1 MNKFLKFIMVMASLL
16 AVFAVQSLQ
25 AQVYNQNL
33 ITFTNL
39 PATVAA
45 TSASATTNT
54 LTLWQNS
61 GLALSGRFNVA
72 TNGNGGAASV
82 GYLVWFSVDGTNYP
96 AAPLAVLGAAAT
108 NTIVQIQTNL
118 PASYLAGFSSMQI
131 QITNANAGTM
141 TNFGV
146 ILNRWRAP
154 QPY

>member
-1 MNKFLKFIMVMASLL
+1 MKTLFATIVAAAALL
-16 AVFAVQSLQ
+16 VATTPALQ

-33 ITFTNL
+33 TTFTNL

-45 TSASATTNT
+45 GSASTTTNT

-72 TNGNGGAASV
+72 SNGAVGSV
-82 GYLVWFSVDGTNYP
+82 GYWVWFSADGTNYP
-96 AAPLAVLGAAAT
+96 AAPLAVIGAAAS
-108 NTIVQIQTNL
+108 NNIVQIQTNF
-118 PASYLAGFSSMQI
+118 PASYLAGFSSLQI

-146 ILNRWRAP
+146 ILNKWRAP